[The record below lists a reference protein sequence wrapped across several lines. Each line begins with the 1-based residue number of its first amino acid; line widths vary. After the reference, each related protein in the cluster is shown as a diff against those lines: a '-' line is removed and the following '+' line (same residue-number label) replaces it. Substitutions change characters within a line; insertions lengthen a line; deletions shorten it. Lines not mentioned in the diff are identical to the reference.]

1 MSLTDAYDAVKKAPQ
16 KPQSVLHDLHLWM
29 MQYNTL
35 ASGLNHTPIEIDE
48 NDLVL
53 PEDFQLSGR
62 GYQEPTS
69 LVPTL
74 SSRDYDP
81 TPVSG
86 ETWENFLDHL
96 LEREG
101 YRNTVYRDSLGK
113 PTVGVGHLVLPED
126 NLRVGDTISDE
137 RVRELLESD
146 AQKAYKAAVEQAN
159 ELGINDSDFV
169 IALGSVN
176 YQLGTGWRNE
186 FSRTWA
192 HMENGNYDQAIANIE
207 NSLWSRQ
214 TPVRT
219 ADFTNAIRNI
229 ENNPGGIEVAAIDTN
244 FNAQAEGTPPAE
256 PQVADQPAAPLHDN
270 PVRTMGPPIA

>member
-1 MSLTDAYDAVKKAPQ
+1 MSLTDAYDAVKKTPQ
-16 KPQSVLHDLHLWM
+16 KPQSALHDLHLWM
-29 MQYNTL
+29 MQYNSL

-62 GYQEPTS
+62 SYQEPTS

-192 HMENGNYDQAIANIE
+192 HMEDGNYDQAIANIE

-219 ADFTNAIRNI
+219 ADFTNAIRDIRDNQS
-229 ENNPGGIEVAAIDTN
+229 GIEVAAIDTN

-256 PQVADQPAAPLHDN
+256 PEVADQPAAPLHDN